1 MRYQLD
7 NGLTVILERVRSA
20 PVVALQIWV
29 KAGSADETPEEAGL
43 AHLHEHMLFK
53 GTSRRGLGAIARE
66 IEARGG
72 EINAWTSFD
81 QTVYHV
87 VVASAFFAEGLD
99 VLADAVRHST
109 FDAGELSREIEVV
122 VEEIK
127 RSNDLPSRRLSRAMF
142 ETAFQQHPYRFPVL
156 GTRESVRSFTREKV
170 LAFFQKHYTPD
181 NMVALVVGDVDEER
195 ARAEV
200 ERHLGGDW
208 GLPRAKLP
216 RRPAEPDQRA
226 PRIAVAQDGV
236 REVHLALAFPASA
249 VEAPETAA
257 LDALAVVLG
266 QGEGSRLNLGLK
278 IERALASETYAY
290 AYTPKDPGLFAAGA
304 TVSPEKAKE
313 ALAAIVREL
322 RRLQLYPLTEDELAV
337 AKALIEAEAIYGK
350 ETVQGVA
357 RKLGFYETTTGD
369 CAFERTYYERV
380 AKLTVQ
386 EVHEVALRSLTRDR
400 LTLCALMPSGA
411 AAGESELLQTLDA
424 AFAEEPP
431 PRAARVHPTPPERAP
446 NRRPNAQRG
455 VHSGIERA
463 LLPSG
468 ATILVK
474 PERSVPLFSVRA
486 IFPGGLRYE
495 TEANNGISQ
504 LYARLTTRATRNHS
518 SVQLARAID
527 DLSGSLHG
535 SAGRN
540 SIGLRGEFLSKHFE
554 RGLRLLAEC
563 LAEPS
568 FGSEELERERAL
580 LLQDLHARDDN
591 PGGAAFDLFARTLF
605 TSHPYRLD
613 VLGEV
618 GSVSAL
624 GEPDLRALQR
634 AALHPANL
642 TVSIVGDV
650 DVERAFGLCEELFG
664 AAPGPAPEGPQIPV
678 EPEQREPRRSFK
690 LNEKEQAHL
699 VLGFKGVTVRSPER
713 HALEVLSSVLS
724 GQGGRLFMEL
734 RDKRSLAYSVSSFSV
749 EGLDP
754 GYFGVYMGTSAEKV
768 GGALAGIR
776 AELARAAESPLAPEE
791 LERAQRYLV
800 GAHAIGLQKNSA
812 RAAIIAYDSAYGL
825 GADNHTRYEEQIHSV
840 TAAQVQEVARRLLQP
855 RRAALAILGPKAAD
869 VPYEVS

>member
-7 NGLTVILERVRSA
+7 NGLTVIFERVPTA

-53 GTSRRGLGAIARE
+53 GTARRGLGAIARE
-66 IEARGG
+66 VEARGG
-72 EINAWTSFD
+72 EVNAWTSFD

-87 VVASAFFAEGLD
+87 VLASAFFAEGLD
-99 VLADAVRHST
+99 ILADAVRHSA

-127 RSNDLPSRRLSRAMF
+127 RANDLPSRRVSRAMF
-142 ETAFQQHPYRFPVL
+142 ETAFQRHPYRFPVL

-170 LAFFQKHYTPD
+170 LSFFHKHYTPD
-181 NMVALVVGDVDEER
+181 NMVAVVVGDVDEAS

-200 ERHLGGDW
+200 ERQLGGDW
-208 GLPRAKLP
+208 GLPRAALAARP
-216 RRPAEPDQRA
+216 RELEPRA
-226 PRIAVAQDGV
+226 ARLWLAQDGV
-236 REVHLALAFPASA
+236 REVHYALAFPAAA
-249 VEAPETAA
+249 VDAPETAA

-290 AYTPKDPGLFAAGA
+290 AYTPKDPGLFATGA
-304 TVSPEKAKE
+304 TASPENAKD
-313 ALAAIVREL
+313 ALAAVAREL
-322 RRLQLYPLTEDELAV
+322 KRLQLYPLTQDELAV
-337 AKALIEAEAIYGK
+337 AKAMIEAEAVYGK

-369 CAFERTYYERV
+369 CDFERTYYERV
-380 AKLTVQ
+380 GKLTVD
-386 EVHEVALRSLTRDR
+386 EVHEVARRFLARER
-400 LTLCALMPSGA
+400 LTLCCLAPSGSDLSEA
-411 AAGESELLQTLDA
+411 ALVEVLDA
-424 AFAEEPP
+424 AFAEAPP
-431 PRAARVHPTPPERAP
+431 PRPARVHPAPAERAP
-446 NRRPNAQRG
+446 SRHAAAARA

-463 LLPSG
+463 VLPSG
-468 ATILVK
+468 ATVLIK
-474 PERSVPLFSVRA
+474 PERSVPLFSARA

-504 LYARLTTRATRNHS
+504 LYARLTTRSTRTHS
-518 SVQLARAID
+518 AVQLARAID
-527 DLSGSLHG
+527 DLSGSLHA

-554 RGLRLLAEC
+554 RGLRLLSEC

-568 FGSEELERERAL
+568 FAAEEMERERAL
-580 LLQDLHARDDN
+580 LLQDIHARDDN
-591 PGGAAFDLFARTLF
+591 PAGAAFDLFARTLF
-605 TSHPYRLD
+605 TCHPYRLD
-613 VLGEV
+613 ALGEV
-618 GSVSAL
+618 ASVRAL
-624 GEPDLRALQR
+624 GEADLLALKG

-650 DVERAFGLCEELFG
+650 DVDRAFALCEELFG
-664 AAPGPAPEGPQIPV
+664 AAPGPAPRGPDVPA
-678 EPEQREPRRSFK
+678 EPDQRGPRRAFK
-690 LNEKEQAHL
+690 LIDKEQAHL
-699 VLGFKGVTVRSPER
+699 VLGFKGVTVRAPER

-724 GQGGRLFMEL
+724 GQGGRLFLEL

-768 GGALAGIR
+768 KEALAGIR
-776 AELARAAESPLAPEE
+776 DELARVAKSPIAPEE

-800 GAHAIGLQKNSA
+800 GAHAIGLQRNSA

-825 GADNHTRYEEQIHSV
+825 GPDNYARYGAQIHAV
-840 TAAQVQEVARRLLQP
+840 TAPEVQDVARRLLEP
-855 RRAALAILGPKAAD
+855 SRAALAILGPKVAD
-869 VPYEVS
+869 VPYEL